1 MGALLDAFR
10 EVWAVDFEFQSRP
23 GERPVPVCLVAFELR
38 TGHRLRLW
46 RDDFGALPPYSIRAD
61 SLFIAYYASAE
72 LGCHCSLGWP
82 MPARVLDLFVEFRS
96 LTNGRDTPAGNSL
109 LGALTY
115 YGLDN
120 IGAAEKEEMRELILR
135 GDPWTRNEQRAILDY
150 CESDVRALARLLPRM
165 LPQIDLP
172 RALYRGRYMAA
183 AALMEFTGTPID
195 TELLARLRAN
205 WTSIQDC
212 LIAVIDA
219 DYHIYDGRT
228 FKLDRFEK
236 WLVAQQISWPLLE
249 SGQLDLSRSTFR
261 DMAKIHPAIEPLHE
275 LRHALSEL
283 RLNELAVG
291 QDGYNRCM
299 LSAFRS
305 KTSRNQP
312 SNTKYI
318 FGPSVWLRS
327 LIKPPPGLGI
337 AYLDWVQQEFGIA
350 AALSGDSNMI
360 EAYLSGDCYLAF
372 AKQANAV
379 PEDATKETH
388 GPVRDQFKQCVLGVQ
403 YGIGDTAL
411 AVRIG
416 QLPIFARH
424 LLDLHHELYRQFWR
438 WSDNTLDHA
447 MLCGWQSTVFGW
459 RNWIF
464 PSPNPRSVRNFHMQA
479 NGAEMLRLACCLGTE
494 NGIRICAPVHDA
506 VLITSPIPQLETD
519 IAAMRN
525 YMEQAS
531 SVVLAGFKLATE
543 SKTFLYP
550 DRYTDRRGEKM
561 FTKVVSLL

>member
-1 MGALLDAFR
+1 MGALLDGFR
-10 EVWAVDFEFQSRP
+10 AVWLTDFEFQSAP
-23 GERPVPVCLVAFELR
+23 GERPIPVCLVAWELR
-38 TGHRLRLW
+38 TGRKLRLW
-46 RDDFGALPPYSIRAD
+46 RDDLGAQPPYSTKAD
-61 SLFIAYYASAE
+61 SLFVAYYASAE
-72 LGCHCSLGWP
+72 LGCHRALNWP
-82 MPARVLDLFVEFRS
+82 MPARVLDLFVEFRC
-96 LTNGRDTPAGNSL
+96 LTNGKETPAGNSL

-135 GDPWTRNEQRAILDY
+135 GCPRTRDEKTAILDY
-150 CESDVRALARLLPRM
+150 CESDVAALARLLPR
-165 LPQIDLP
+165 IDLP

-183 AALMEFTGTPID
+183 AATMEFVGTPID
-195 TELLARLRAN
+195 TELLGRLRSN
-205 WTSIQDC
+205 WTGIQDR
-212 LIAVIDA
+212 LIAAIDA

-228 FKLDRFEK
+228 FKLERFEQ
-236 WLVAQQISWPLLE
+236 WLVAHQKSWPLLE
-249 SGQLDLSRSTFR
+249 SGHLDLSRSTFR
-261 DMAKIHPAIEPLHE
+261 DMAKIHPAIAPLHE

-291 QDGYNRCM
+291 RDGCNRCM

-312 SNTKYI
+312 SNSRYI

-327 LIKPPPGLGI
+327 LIKPPPGWGV
-337 AYLDWVQQEFGIA
+337 AYLDWIQQEFGIA
-350 AALSGDSNMI
+350 AALSGDPNMI
-360 EAYLSGDCYLAF
+360 EAYLTGDSYLAF
-372 AKQANAV
+372 AKQAHAV
-379 PEDATKETH
+379 PDNATKETH
-388 GPVRDQFKQCVLGVQ
+388 GSVRDQFKQCVLGVQ
-403 YGIGDTAL
+403 YGIGDVAL
-411 AVRIG
+411 GVRIG
-416 QLPIFARH
+416 QLPIVARH
-424 LLDLHHELYRQFWR
+424 LLELHHELYHEFWR
-438 WSDNTLDHA
+438 WSDAALDHA

-464 PSPNPRSVRNFHMQA
+464 PNPNPRSIRNFHMQA

-506 VLITSPIPQLETD
+506 VLITAPIPELAAD
-519 IAAMRN
+519 IAAMRH

-543 SKTFLYP
+543 AKPVLYP

-561 FTKVVSLL
+561 FAKVMSLL